1 VEAAAAEG
9 ATDAEINA
17 ESAITSNEAAAAD
30 QADDQAGI
38 AEATAVANM
47 DAANTDEAS
56 TDEASTDEASEAE

>member
-1 VEAAAAEG
+1 MTPADSPSVEAAAAEG

-38 AEATAVANM
+38 AEAT
-47 DAANTDEAS
+47 DEAS
-56 TDEASTDEASEAE
+56 GAE